1 MNKYVATVRVGG
13 TYVKTAVFADSA
25 IHARLLLQYQFGM
38 NCIVNSPTQT
48 TEATGGYK
56 TIDEVLA
63 TIKPIKPIKPLTPQQ
78 ARIDGLKNQKNNISK
93 QLKAERDRQKLVKSQ
108 QQIFNLSR

>member
-1 MNKYVATVRVGG
+1 MNQYVATVRVSG
-13 TYVKTAVFADSA
+13 TNVKTAVFADSA

-48 TEATGGYK
+48 TEATESYK
-56 TIDEVLA
+56 TIEEVLS

-78 ARIDGLKNQKNNISK
+78 ARIDGLKKQKDTVTK
-93 QLKAERDRQKLVKSQ
+93 QLKAERERQKLVKAQ
-108 QQIFNLSR
+108 

>member
-13 TYVKTAVFADSA
+13 NSIKTVVFADSA

-38 NCIVNSPTQT
+38 DCILRSPTKT
-48 TEATGGYK
+48 NEATEDYQ
-56 TIDEVLA
+56 TIDEVLS
-63 TIKPIKPIKPLTPQQ
+63 TIKPLKPLTPQQ
-78 ARIDGLKNQKNNISK
+78 ARIDGLKKQKDTVTK
-93 QLKAERDRQKLVKSQ
+93 QLKAERERQKVAKAQ

>member
-1 MNKYVATVRVGG
+1 MNKYVATVRVSG

-25 IHARLLLQYQFGM
+25 IHARLLLQYHFGM

-48 TEATGGYK
+48 NEAVEGYK
-56 TIDEVLA
+56 TIDEVVA
-63 TIKPIKPIKPLTPQQ
+63 SIKSIKPQTPQQ
-78 ARIDGLKNQKNNISK
+78 TRIDGLKKQKDNISR
-93 QLKAERDRQKLVKSQ
+93 QLKAERDRQKLVKAQ

>member
-13 TYVKTAVFADSA
+13 TNVKTTVFADSA

-48 TEATGGYK
+48 NEATEAYK
-56 TIDEVLA
+56 TIEEVLA
-63 TIKPIKPIKPLTPQQ
+63 TIKPIKPLTPQQ
-78 ARIDGLKNQKNNISK
+78 ARIDGLKRQKDNVTK
-93 QLKAERDRQKLVKSQ
+93 QLKAERDRQKLVKAQ

>member
-1 MNKYVATVRVGG
+1 MNKYVATMRVGG

-48 TEATGGYK
+48 NEDTGGYK
-56 TIDEVLA
+56 TIDEVIA
-63 TIKPIKPIKPLTPQQ
+63 TIKPIKPLSPQQ
-78 ARIDGLKNQKNNISK
+78 ARIDGLKKQKDNVSK
-93 QLKAERDRQKLVKSQ
+93 QLKAERDRQKLVKAQ
-108 QQIFNLSR
+108 QQIFNLTR

>member
-38 NCIVNSPTQT
+38 NCIVNSPAQT

-63 TIKPIKPIKPLTPQQ
+63 TIKPIKPLSPQQ
-78 ARIDGLKNQKNNISK
+78 ARIDGLKKQKDNASN
-93 QLKAERDRQKLVKSQ
+93 QLKAERDRQKLVKAQ
-108 QQIFNLSR
+108 QQIFNLTR

>member
-1 MNKYVATVRVGG
+1 MNKYVAIVRVSGN
-13 TYVKTAVFADSA
+13 YVKTVVFADSA
-25 IHARLLLQYQFGM
+25 IHAQLLLQYQFGM
-38 NCIVNSPTQT
+38 NCIVNSPTPT
-48 TEATGGYK
+48 SEATGSYK

>member
-1 MNKYVATVRVGG
+1 MNKYGATVRVGG
-13 TYVKTAVFADSA
+13 TNVKTAVFADSA

-48 TEATGGYK
+48 NEAIEGYK
-56 TIDEVLA
+56 TIDEVIA
-63 TIKPIKPIKPLTPQQ
+63 TIKPIKPLSPQQ
-78 ARIDGLKNQKNNISK
+78 TRIDGLKKQKDNVSK
-93 QLKAERDRQKLVKSQ
+93 QLKAERDRQKLVKAQ

>member
-1 MNKYVATVRVGG
+1 MNKYVATVRVSGNNI
-13 TYVKTAVFADSA
+13 KTAVFADSA

-48 TEATGGYK
+48 TEATESYK
-56 TIDEVLA
+56 TIEEVLS

-78 ARIDGLKNQKNNISK
+78 ARIDGLKKQKDTVTK
-93 QLKAERDRQKLVKSQ
+93 QLKAERERQKLVKAQ
-108 QQIFNLSR
+108 